1 MTRLRLGKDV
11 LPVVVDSMD
20 ADAQRIGDLIA
31 VQSLGNKAENLPLPA
46 SDQFLFPSE
55 EANLL
60 GSCVDQDSP
69 RRQFLWMLLQNI
81 ADDQHQP
88 GTVFPVTGKYGHLME
103 ELDVGSILCP
113 HPIVINQFVILLVI
127 LSFEVMIH
135 LEFRVVEKG

>member
-60 GSCVDQDSP
+60 GSCVDQDSREAIP
-69 RRQFLWMLLQNI
+69 VDVVTNI

-103 ELDVGSILCP
+103 EPDVVP
-113 HPIVINQFVILLVI
+113 
-127 LSFEVMIH
+127 SFA
-135 LEFRVVEKG
+135 RTR